1 MMMIDTNPRHWDKA
15 LSDCNKILSQSNCS
29 TRGEGP
35 KQEFSF
41 VVAAGSGGKNQG
53 ERVWAHMLAHTTFIS
68 KFLPRLC
75 PKSLPKESGRH
86 SNKRRTRTRT
96 RASVS
101 ASGSWEEMEKK
112 KRSLMWFR
120 KGLRLHDNPALLQ
133 ACEGARNVYP
143 VFVLDPWFLAPDPSA
158 PSPGSRL
165 VGVNRIRFLLES
177 LQDLDTSLRNCGS
190 RLLLIHGSPISVI
203 PHLLTKVH
211 TILSSIAANC
221 ETYANTCTP
230 HAKHIPFS
238 SCRFLWCLVTTTSI
252 WPSSFYLSLD
262 SGVFLCAEFCS
273 GKLMSYA
280 LSMTLSHMLRR
291 GMHRSRCTSHLV
303 EEDFCFLICKWNG
316 LMIILITKG
325 MYDHRFV
332 T

>member
-1 MMMIDTNPRHWDKA
+1 
-15 LSDCNKILSQSNCS
+15 
-29 TRGEGP
+29 
-35 KQEFSF
+35 
-41 VVAAGSGGKNQG
+41 
-53 ERVWAHMLAHTTFIS
+53 MLAHATFIS

-75 PKSLPKESGRH
+75 PKNLPKKSGRN
-86 SNKRRTRTRT
+86 SNKTRT
-96 RASVS
+96 RASVN
-101 ASGSWEEMEKK
+101 ASSSWEEMEKK

-190 RLLLIHGSPISVI
+190 RLLLIHGSPISII

-211 TILSSIAANC
+211 TILSSMMQI
-221 ETYANTCTP
+221 
-230 HAKHIPFS
+230 AKHLQTHAHHMQNTFS
-238 SCRFLWCLVTTTSI
+238 FPPVAFCDAQSQAQVYDHLHSIFLWI
-252 WPSSFYLSLD
+252 QGF
-262 SGVFLCAEFCS
+262 FLCTEFCS

-303 EEDFCFLICKWNG
+303 EEDFCFLICK
-316 LMIILITKG
+316 
-325 MYDHRFV
+325 
-332 T
+332 

>member
-1 MMMIDTNPRHWDKA
+1 
-15 LSDCNKILSQSNCS
+15 
-29 TRGEGP
+29 
-35 KQEFSF
+35 
-41 VVAAGSGGKNQG
+41 
-53 ERVWAHMLAHTTFIS
+53 MLAHATFIS

-75 PKSLPKESGRH
+75 PKSLPKESGRNI
-86 SNKRRTRTRT
+86 NKRRTRTRT

-238 SCRFLWCLVTTTSI
+238 SCRFL
-252 WPSSFYLSLD
+252 
-262 SGVFLCAEFCS
+262 
-273 GKLMSYA
+273 
-280 LSMTLSHMLRR
+280 
-291 GMHRSRCTSHLV
+291 
-303 EEDFCFLICKWNG
+303 
-316 LMIILITKG
+316 
-325 MYDHRFV
+325 
-332 T
+332 

>member
-1 MMMIDTNPRHWDKA
+1 
-15 LSDCNKILSQSNCS
+15 
-29 TRGEGP
+29 
-35 KQEFSF
+35 
-41 VVAAGSGGKNQG
+41 
-53 ERVWAHMLAHTTFIS
+53 
-68 KFLPRLC
+68 
-75 PKSLPKESGRH
+75 LPKESGIN
-86 SNKRRTRTRT
+86 SNKTRIRTRA

-190 RLLLIHGSPISVI
+190 RLLLIHGSPISII

-221 ETYANTCTP
+221 KTYANTCTP
-230 HAKHIPFS
+230 HAKHMQNIFPFPPVAFRDAWS
-238 SCRFLWCLVTTTSI
+238 QPQVYDHLHSIFLWI
-252 WPSSFYLSLD
+252 QGF
-262 SGVFLCAEFCS
+262 FLCTEFCS

-303 EEDFCFLICKWNG
+303 EEDFCFLICK
-316 LMIILITKG
+316 
-325 MYDHRFV
+325 
-332 T
+332 